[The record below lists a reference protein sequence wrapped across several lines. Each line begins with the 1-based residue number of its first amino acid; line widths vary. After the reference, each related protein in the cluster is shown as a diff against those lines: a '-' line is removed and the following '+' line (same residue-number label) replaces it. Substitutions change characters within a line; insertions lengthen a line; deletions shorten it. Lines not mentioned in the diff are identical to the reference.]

1 MQESFTILFHENRE
15 PIDPRCIRRFVNAFS
30 KSYGEVVREIIEKS
44 EKLDEEVFKFNIAKL
59 MPPFKMTRGGAFH
72 GVKIY
77 ENDRPRDPNGIL
89 DGCWKAIGTELQNLK
104 EDIENNT
111 SGKRSRVLVDFSPG
125 LREDVIRKICKLFE
139 ALLQVTVETGK
150 NRPHKVSRVG
160 ASKVLF
166 AVLPEIALPVDNLEW
181 RHVFKTEKYREILS
195 IMANEIDE
203 WEKKFQPRKR
213 LEEVDPNPN
222 TTLPAIYNVMAMSAR
237 PLTRANC

>member
-1 MQESFTILFHENRE
+1 MKKSFRVLFYEDGE

-30 KSYGEVVREIIEKS
+30 KSYRERVKEIIEKS
-44 EKLDEEVFKFNIAKL
+44 EKLDERVFKFNIAKL

-77 ENDRPRDPNGIL
+77 KKCPRDPNGVL
-89 DGCWKAIGTELQNLK
+89 DRCWDAVGTELQKLK
-104 EDIENNT
+104 EDIKNGT
-111 SGKRSRVLVDFSPG
+111 SAKRSRVLVDLSPK
-125 LREDVIRKICKLFE
+125 LRKDVIQKTCKLFE
-139 ALLQVTVETGK
+139 ELLQVTIKSSKGS
-150 NRPHKVSRVG
+150 PHKITRVG

-181 RHVFKTEKYREILS
+181 KHVFKTEKYREILS
-195 IMANEIDE
+195 TMANEIDE
-203 WEKKFQPRKR
+203 WEKKFQPKER

-237 PLTRANC
+237 PLTRANW